1 MLSFFCHFY
10 SHPQIPAYVMVPLI
24 GACIPVTINSLYERL
39 TNVFRDMCDRES
51 ELLQIDKI
59 NNHTKKCSL
68 PIPPPL
74 LKQSV
79 FKNTKAEMQQRL
91 YEAGS
96 MTDCNWLSLGQC

>member
-1 MLSFFCHFY
+1 
-10 SHPQIPAYVMVPLI
+10 MVPLT

-59 NNHTKKCSL
+59 NNHTKKWSL

-79 FKNTKAEMQQRL
+79 FKNTIKGRNAT
-91 YEAGS
+91 AVV
-96 MTDCNWLSLGQC
+96 